1 MRIRRPLT
9 EYAFIS
15 ASVSLHPIEYI
26 NVVTPSDRT
35 FNFNFFTVGLPY
47 GVFIAARSISK
58 FFHVTVFAALG
69 LHNRLFFLATVVLPI
84 QSEICHDTKLTM
96 IALLTLL

>member
-15 ASVSLHPIEYI
+15 ASVSLHAIEYI
-26 NVVTPSDRT
+26 MLSHRLTGLLT
-35 FNFNFFTVGLPY
+35 FNFFTVGLPY

-69 LHNRLFFLATVVLPI
+69 LHNRLCFLARVVLPT
-84 QSEICHDTKLTM
+84 QSEVCHDTKLTM